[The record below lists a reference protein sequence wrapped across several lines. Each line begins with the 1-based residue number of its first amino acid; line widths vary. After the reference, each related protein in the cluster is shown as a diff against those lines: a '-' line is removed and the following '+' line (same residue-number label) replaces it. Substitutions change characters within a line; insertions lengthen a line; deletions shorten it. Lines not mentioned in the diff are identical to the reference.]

1 MRLAFYTYSYTDR
14 LKLSIPDCFAR
25 IAKTGYAGIDESS
38 TFGTAV
44 NSDSVTAERRK
55 LIRETARRHKLQVE
69 AVVTHA
75 ELTTTLGTKEPLD
88 LNAAIDLAA
97 DLGGDVVTFHL
108 GGPRKEIAE
117 RELRQRTVAA
127 IKAAADHGDSKHVR
141 LAIDLGI
148 WPRWIVTTPD
158 ELARLFDDVDSDSF
172 GVNFDPSYLAITGI
186 DPVAFV
192 KRFGPRVRHAHL
204 KDHVGKYPDWEHR
217 IPGQGEF
224 DYVPVIQA
232 LATAKFTG
240 ALAVEC
246 FTDMKFEEA
255 CDQGYAAM
263 AKAFGRVGVSLNR
276 E

>member
-14 LKLSIPDCFAR
+14 LKLSIPDCLAR

-38 TFGTAV
+38 TFGAAI
-44 NSDSVTAERRK
+44 NSDSVTPERRN
-55 LIRETARRHKLQVE
+55 LIRETARQLKLHVE
-69 AVVTHA
+69 AIVTHA
-75 ELTTTLGTKEPLD
+75 ELTTALGTKEPLD
-88 LNAAIDLAA
+88 LKGAIDLAA

-108 GGPRKEIAE
+108 GGPRKDIPVGD
-117 RELRQRTVAA
+117 LWKRTVAA
-127 IKAAADHGDSKHVR
+127 IKAAADHGDSKHVK
-141 LAIDLGI
+141 LAIDLGV
-148 WPRWIVTTPD
+148 WPEWIVKTSD
-158 ELARLFDDVDSDSF
+158 DLARLFDDVGSDSF

-192 KRFGPRVRHAHL
+192 KRFGPRIRHVHL
-204 KDHVGKYPDWEHR
+204 KDHIGKYPKWEHR

-224 DYVPVIQA
+224 DYVPVIKA
-232 LATAKFTG
+232 LATAKFAG

-255 CDQGYAAM
+255 CDAGYAAM
-263 AKAFGRVGVSLNR
+263 AKAFEQAGVPLTL

>member
-38 TFGTAV
+38 TFGAAV
-44 NSDSVTAERRK
+44 NSDSVNAERRK
-55 LIRETARRHKLQVE
+55 QIRETARQHQLRIE
-69 AVVTHA
+69 AIVTHA
-75 ELTTTLGTKEPLD
+75 ELTASLGTKEPLD
-88 LNAAIDLAA
+88 LKGAIDLAA
-97 DLGGDVVTFHL
+97 DLGGDVATFHL
-108 GGPRKEIAE
+108 GGARKDVPE
-117 RELRQRTVAA
+117 RELWQRTVAA
-127 IKAAADHGDSKHVR
+127 IKAAADHGDSKHVA

-148 WPRWIVTTPD
+148 WPPWIVKTSD
-158 ELARLFDDVDSDSF
+158 DLARLFDDVGSESF

-186 DPVAFV
+186 DPVPFV
-192 KRFGPRVRHAHL
+192 QRFGPRIRHVHL
-204 KDHVGKYPDWEHR
+204 KDHIGKYPDWRHR

-232 LATAKFTG
+232 LAKAKFAG

-255 CDQGYAAM
+255 CDAGYAAM
-263 AKAFGRVGVSLNR
+263 AKAFEKAGVRMTR